1 MYVCMYMYKG
11 IYMYKG
17 LYNIICAYIYNF
29 FKSLLIR
36 IGQGKG
42 LSAVILGYQLGVDL
56 LL

>member
-1 MYVCMYMYKG
+1 MYKG

-17 LYNIICAYIYNF
+17 LYNIYAYIYYF
-29 FKSLLIR
+29 FKFLMIR

-42 LSAVILGYQLGVDL
+42 LSAVIWGYQLGVDL